1 MRRGSSSRSRMLRP
15 LRPVGGVR
23 SASRV
28 LAGQR
33 RKCPRVT
40 SGGSGQARRR
50 APATHLP
57 IPEISPSAASLRE
70 PKIRAPWG
78 QLARLKKREKLA
90 TAPDVR
96 SRKLHCSRCSPS
108 LAVAVALI
116 LASAAALLTGSTP
129 MLLHLPEA
137 SPERPH
143 AFLKKCG
150 LAQGFCP
157 RLVRAPRHLLLRA
170 RLSTSDKSHAV
181 KYPPKAWIAPPHAAG
196 TTGQA
201 PRLEV

>member
-57 IPEISPSAASLRE
+57 IPEMFPSAASPRE
-70 PKIRAPWG
+70 PKIRAPRG
-78 QLARLKKREKLA
+78 QLARLEKRGKLA

-96 SRKLHCSRCSPS
+96 SRKLHRSRCSPS

-116 LASAAALLTGSTP
+116 LASAAAAPLSTGSTFA
-129 MLLHLPEA
+129 LLHLSEA
-137 SPERPH
+137 LPDRPH
-143 AFLKKCG
+143 AFRKRCG
-150 LAQGFCP
+150 VAQGFCP
-157 RLVRAPRHLLLRA
+157 RLVRTPWHSPSELAYPLRA
-170 RLSTSDKSHAV
+170 GATR
-181 KYPPKAWIAPPHAAG
+181 
-196 TTGQA
+196 
-201 PRLEV
+201 